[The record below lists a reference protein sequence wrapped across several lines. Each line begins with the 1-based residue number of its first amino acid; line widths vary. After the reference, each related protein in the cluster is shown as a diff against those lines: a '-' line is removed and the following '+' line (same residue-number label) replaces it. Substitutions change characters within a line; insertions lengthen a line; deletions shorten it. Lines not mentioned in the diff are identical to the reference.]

1 MVGLFLRYNLLSYVF
16 FDEPVYGAADTWKR
30 KPPLKQGLG
39 QSILTICAFSTQPDL
54 VTRQNTICFPPEE
67 RLVGAQLHRYIRH
80 KLYWVLHAP
89 RQTGKT
95 TFLQSWVHAI
105 NSGAFNGEDAVAC
118 YVNIEACQGM
128 LIEDAMLTLCSRL
141 RTQATRQDMPVPELS
156 TFLPVIC

>member
-1 MVGLFLRYNLLSYVF
+1 
-16 FDEPVYGAADTWKR
+16 
-30 KPPLKQGLG
+30 
-39 QSILTICAFSTQPDL
+39 
-54 VTRQNTICFPPEE
+54 
-67 RLVGAQLHRYIRH
+67 
-80 KLYWVLHAP
+80 
-89 RQTGKT
+89 
-95 TFLQSWVHAI
+95 VHAI